1 MEQQIADLLRQN
13 QDLIRAL
20 QIREDSHSHK
30 VTVQFEKFDEENENF
45 DSFVERFETYLD
57 VQNVPI
63 ANRAKVFVSSLSAK
77 LYQLL
82 KNLLA
87 PDIPSDQTLDKLKD
101 ALKKHL
107 TPKPL
112 IIPSRHKFL
121 NRKQTAG
128 EGISTY
134 IAELRA
140 LAMNCDY
147 DKDMLSIML
156 RDVFVSG
163 LRDKM
168 ILDRLFEEDNI
179 NLEKTLNIALAMEK
193 AFRGT
198 NDIMG
203 RAINS
208 MQTFKKHME
217 KNPILQK
224 AERKHYIVHD
234 AQVPTMQKRIV
245 DLFQVHVISVGKLG
259 TLNRHASHL
268 KRQMRNRL
276 NKNRFLWSKDCQVAF
291 EQIKKEI
298 CSPKI
303 LVHYDPSLPLTLA
316 SDASPVGIGCVL
328 SHVYPDGSERRR
340 FTLITDHKPLIA
352 IFGSKRGLPV
362 LAATRLLHYALILQS
377 FEFDIIFRKTIEHGN
392 ADFLSRLPKTSE
404 ELEVKDDITIFQMS
418 QIEALPVTS
427 KELRQETSKD
437 IELGPLLRALR
448 EGKDLQGREAQ
459 YTIED
464 GCIMYGQRVCIP
476 RKFRKNVL
484 EELHAGHLGIVKMKA
499 IARSFVYW
507 KNIDNDI
514 EEAAKNCVDCAR
526 YKANPPKSKVHY
538 WEYPSMPWERIHVDF
553 AGPIFEH
560 TFFLIVDAHS
570 KWLEV
575 YPMKVTTTKKTIE
588 CLRDSFARFG
598 LPRVL
603 VSDNGSQFTSYEFQ
617 RFMHKNGVRHK
628 TSVPFK
634 PSSNGQAER
643 YVATLKQSLRAMHK
657 YEGTIQQKLSTFLMQ
672 YRKAPNVTTT
682 LSPAMLFLKRDIR
695 TRIDLL
701 LPELKTK
708 IQDKLRR
715 DNFEFRD
722 RKFDVGD
729 RVAVRVYRAANTRWK
744 FGTIVNQDGVLH
756 YIIDVQGTLVR
767 RHVDQIRPVGD
778 KVQENIIPLMHQR
791 FPSSE
796 VRENNS
802 NIQHAETAE
811 DISKDRNKE
820 LGSSSVQ
827 GVPST
832 DVAVPD
838 LSQSSAK
845 ETDSRRG
852 VHQFQTGHYLG
863 VPGESG
869 GLRRDLFF
877 KEGGDVEL
885 WFQQDGVTC
894 HTARATIDLLKDTFG
909 DRLISRFGPVNWPPR
924 SCDLTPL
931 DYFLWDYVKSLVYED
946 KPQTFDHLED
956 NIRRVIADIRPQ
968 TLEKVI
974 ENWTSRLDYIRAS
987 RGSHMPEIIFKM

>member
-1 MEQQIADLLRQN
+1 MMETVGMVRIFQRSLSDRSVRYTSYIGDGDSKTFSSITASNPYGEDITVSKIECVRHVRKRMGTRLRKLKQMSSKLSDGKSIGGKGRNHGTANCRLTRQN

-20 QIREDSHSHK
+20 QIRNDSHSHK
-30 VTVQFEKFDEENENF
+30 VTVQFDKFDEENENF
-45 DSFVERFETYLD
+45 DSFIERFETYLD

-87 PDIPSDQTLDKLKD
+87 SDIPSNQTLDKLKD

-121 NRKQTAG
+121 NGKQTEG
-128 EGISTY
+128 EGIRY

-147 DKDMLSIML
+147 DKDMLNIML

-179 NLEKTLNIALAMEK
+179 TLEKTLNIALAMEK
-193 AFRGT
+193 AFKGT

-208 MQTFKKHME
+208 MQTFKKHMDKKSNFTKGRKKTLYCSRCTGTNHAKE
-217 KNPILQK
+217 NCRFISSKCNFCGKIGHIKQACFASKKANAKSVKQK
-224 AERKHYIVHD
+224 
-234 AQVPTMQKRIV
+234 QV
-245 DLFQVHVISVGKLG
+245 
-259 TLNRHASHL
+259 TLLNEVED
-268 KRQMRNRL
+268 RNRIPL
-276 NKNRFLWSKDCQVAF
+276 HELKIQDYILHEEEPKRPPIMINLKFENKS
-291 EQIKKEI
+291 
-298 CSPKI
+298 CSME
-303 LVHYDPSLPLTLA
+303 LDTGGA
-316 SDASPVGIGCVL
+316 
-328 SHVYPDGSERRR
+328 
-340 FTLITDHKPLIA
+340 
-352 IFGSKRGLPV
+352 
-362 LAATRLLHYALILQS
+362 S

-476 RKFRKNVL
+476 RKFRKDVL

-526 YKANPPKSKVHY
+526 YKADPPKSKVHY

-588 CLRDSFARFG
+588 CLRDSF
-598 LPRVL
+598 
-603 VSDNGSQFTSYEFQ
+603 
-617 RFMHKNGVRHK
+617 
-628 TSVPFK
+628 
-634 PSSNGQAER
+634 
-643 YVATLKQSLRAMHK
+643 
-657 YEGTIQQKLSTFLMQ
+657 
-672 YRKAPNVTTT
+672 
-682 LSPAMLFLKRDIR
+682 
-695 TRIDLL
+695 
-701 LPELKTK
+701 
-708 IQDKLRR
+708 
-715 DNFEFRD
+715 
-722 RKFDVGD
+722 
-729 RVAVRVYRAANTRWK
+729 
-744 FGTIVNQDGVLH
+744 
-756 YIIDVQGTLVR
+756 
-767 RHVDQIRPVGD
+767 
-778 KVQENIIPLMHQR
+778 
-791 FPSSE
+791 
-796 VRENNS
+796 
-802 NIQHAETAE
+802 E
-811 DISKDRNKE
+811 DC
-820 LGSSSVQ
+820 
-827 GVPST
+827 
-832 DVAVPD
+832 
-838 LSQSSAK
+838 
-845 ETDSRRG
+845 
-852 VHQFQTGHYLG
+852 YLG
-863 VPGESG
+863 
-869 GLRRDLFF
+869 
-877 KEGGDVEL
+877 
-885 WFQQDGVTC
+885 TC
-894 HTARATIDLLKDTFG
+894 QR
-909 DRLISRFGPVNWPPR
+909 
-924 SCDLTPL
+924 
-931 DYFLWDYVKSLVYED
+931 
-946 KPQTFDHLED
+946 
-956 NIRRVIADIRPQ
+956 
-968 TLEKVI
+968 
-974 ENWTSRLDYIRAS
+974 
-987 RGSHMPEIIFKM
+987 

>member
-20 QIREDSHSHK
+20 QIRDDSHSHK
-30 VTVQFEKFDEENENF
+30 VTVQFDKFDEENENF
-45 DSFVERFETYLD
+45 DSFIERFETYLD

-63 ANRAKVFVSSLSAK
+63 PNRAKVFVSSLSAK

-112 IIPSRHKFL
+112 IIHSRHKFL
-121 NRKQTAG
+121 NRKQIEG
-128 EGISTY
+128 EDWPAI
-134 IAELRA
+134 
-140 LAMNCDY
+140 
-147 DKDMLSIML
+147 
-156 RDVFVSG
+156 
-163 LRDKM
+163 
-168 ILDRLFEEDNI
+168 
-179 NLEKTLNIALAMEK
+179 K
-193 AFRGT
+193 AFRANT
-198 NDIMG
+198 EQNLNNLLREYKDIFDDKLGEINNYEAKLKLRHGVKPIFCRVRTVPFALKG
-203 RAINS
+203 RVENEIDRLEKEGIIEKVDSSEWATPVVPVVKSDGSIRLCAVYSVTLNPNLIVPQHPLPRLDEIFGSLNGGKQFTKLDFKHAYLQMKVHPDSQKLMTINTHKGLYICKRLMYGLNGAPAIW
-208 MQTFKKHME
+208 Q
-217 KNPILQK
+217 
-224 AERKHYIVHD
+224 RY
-234 AQVPTMQKRIV
+234 V
-245 DLFQVHVISVGKLG
+245 DGLFQATIANPLTNLTK
-259 TLNRHASHL
+259 
-268 KRQMRNRL
+268 
-276 NKNRFLWSKDCQVAF
+276 KNVRFLWSKDCQVAF

-303 LVHYDPSLPLTLA
+303 LVHCDPSLPLTLA

-514 EEAAKNCVDCAR
+514 EEAAKNCVDCVR
-526 YKANPPKSKVHY
+526 YKADPPKSKVHY

-575 YPMKVTTTKKTIE
+575 YPMKVTTTKKPSNVFEIV
-588 CLRDSFARFG
+588 LQDSDYLG
-598 LPRVL
+598 
-603 VSDNGSQFTSYEFQ
+603 
-617 RFMHKNGVRHK
+617 HK
-628 TSVPFK
+628 TSAPFK
-634 PSSNGQAER
+634 PSSNGQAEH

-756 YIIDVQGTLVR
+756 YIIDVQGTLVK

-796 VRENNS
+796 VRENSS
-802 NIQHAETAE
+802 NIRHAETAE
-811 DISKDRNKE
+811 DISKDLNKE

-845 ETDSRRG
+845 ETDSVMRSPPVPDRPFPRR
-852 VHQFQTGHYLG
+852 
-863 VPGESG
+863 SG
-869 GLRRDLFF
+869 R
-877 KEGGDVEL
+877 
-885 WFQQDGVTC
+885 
-894 HTARATIDLLKDTFG
+894 
-909 DRLISRFGPVNWPPR
+909 
-924 SCDLTPL
+924 
-931 DYFLWDYVKSLVYED
+931 
-946 KPQTFDHLED
+946 
-956 NIRRVIADIRPQ
+956 IRRPP
-968 TLEKVI
+968 E
-974 ENWTSRLDYIRAS
+974 RLVL
-987 RGSHMPEIIFKM
+987 